1 MKEMVGSARG
11 ATVLDVATGS
21 ADIPRALLVWGRRSG
36 KALDIT
42 GCDISREVLEE
53 ARVYATGT
61 DIRLCEADARN
72 LPWSD
77 NAFDVVLCCLA
88 LHHFNADEARDVLRE
103 MWRVARSGIV
113 VTDLYRSYPAYVGT
127 WMATHV
133 GARSRVTWHDGP
145 LSVLR
150 AYTPAELKQVAVK
163 SGIESAVVRRH
174 AFFRQTLL
182 ARKGSPAHG

>member
-1 MKEMVGSARG
+1 MVGSAHG

-21 ADIPRALLVWGRRSG
+21 ADIPRALLAWGRRTG

-42 GCDISREVLEE
+42 ACDISREVLEE
-53 ARVYATGT
+53 ARMYATGT
-61 DIRLCEADARN
+61 DIRLCEADARD
-72 LPWSD
+72 LPWCD

-88 LHHFNADEARDVLRE
+88 LHHFNADEAQNVLQE
-103 MWRVARSGIV
+103 MWRVARLGIV

-127 WMATHV
+127 WLATHV

-150 AYTPAELKQVAVK
+150 AYTPVELKQIAAK
-163 SGIESAVVRRH
+163 SGIESAAVRRH
-174 AFFRQTLL
+174 PFFRQTLL
-182 ARKGSPAHG
+182 VRKGSSAGG